1 MWSRVRFQLPQSQTV
16 LLQGILRGGRDYL
29 CNTEIIRYKRAVL
42 AKNNGK
48 KWGKGKNGAKIV

>member
-48 KWGKGKNGAKIV
+48 KWGKGKMGLK

>member
-16 LLQGILRGGRDYL
+16 LSQGILRGGRDYL

-48 KWGKGKNGAKIV
+48 NGEKGKMGLK

>member
-42 AKNNGK
+42 AKNNGQ
-48 KWGKGKNGAKIV
+48 KWGKGKMGIK